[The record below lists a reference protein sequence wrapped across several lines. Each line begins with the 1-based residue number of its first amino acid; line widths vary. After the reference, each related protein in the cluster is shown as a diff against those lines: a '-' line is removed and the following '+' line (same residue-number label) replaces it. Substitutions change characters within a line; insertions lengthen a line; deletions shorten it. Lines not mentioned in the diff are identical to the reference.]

1 MVFEPPMHRCK
12 ICKQTRKDQ
21 ELAVVKMA
29 DAGQARE
36 YRKPLRE
43 HSYRGNITEIK
54 YCRDDMACGRG
65 ARETAGDLLI
75 E

>member
-1 MVFEPPMHRCK
+1 MVFDPPMHRCK
-12 ICKQTRKDQ
+12 ICKQARKDQ

-29 DAGQARE
+29 DVQEALA
-36 YRKPLRE
+36 YKKPLP
-43 HSYRGNITEIK
+43 HSYSGNVTEIR